1 MKACGA
7 SSRNPPSNALA
18 GDAENEAAQARHC
31 APIVKAGDHLV
42 IQTEEIAMGGIAN
55 LAGALGG
62 GGGGGGAGG
71 VDLSQLQQTE
81 QQAIQ
86 DMLAIS
92 QNQIQFNTQMNQAKA
107 VHQAAN
113 SFQLNA

>member
-1 MKACGA
+1 M
-7 SSRNPPSNALA
+7 L
-18 GDAENEAAQARHC
+18 
-31 APIVKAGDHLV
+31 
-42 IQTEEIAMGGIAN
+42 GGIPGLN
-55 LAGALGG
+55 GLT
-62 GGGGGGAGG
+62 GGAGGSGG
-71 VDLSQLQQTE
+71 VDLSQLQQVE

>member
-1 MKACGA
+1 
-7 SSRNPPSNALA
+7 
-18 GDAENEAAQARHC
+18 
-31 APIVKAGDHLV
+31 
-42 IQTEEIAMGGIAN
+42 MGGIPGLN
-55 LAGALGG
+55 GLT
-62 GGGGGGAGG
+62 GGGGGAGG

-81 QQAIQ
+81 QQGIQ

>member
-1 MKACGA
+1 
-7 SSRNPPSNALA
+7 
-18 GDAENEAAQARHC
+18 
-31 APIVKAGDHLV
+31 
-42 IQTEEIAMGGIAN
+42 MGGIAN

-62 GGGGGGAGG
+62 GGGGAGGG
-71 VDLSQLQQTE
+71 VDLSQLQGIE
-81 QQAIQ
+81 QQALQ

>member
-1 MKACGA
+1 VVLPSPCGPVRLVW
-7 SSRNPPSNALA
+7 S
-18 GDAENEAAQARHC
+18 GAEIEAA
-31 APIVKAGDHLV
+31 KATELFPLDGKADGHWSS
-42 IQTEEIAMGGIAN
+42 TSEEITM
-55 LAGALGG
+55 LGG
-62 GGGGGGAGG
+62 VPGLNGSTGGAGSGG
-71 VDLSQLQQTE
+71 VDLSQLQQIE
-81 QQAIQ
+81 QQATQ

>member
-1 MKACGA
+1 M
-7 SSRNPPSNALA
+7 
-18 GDAENEAAQARHC
+18 
-31 APIVKAGDHLV
+31 
-42 IQTEEIAMGGIAN
+42 
-55 LAGALGG
+55 LGG
-62 GGGGGGAGG
+62 VPGLNGSTGGAGSGG
-71 VDLSQLQQTE
+71 VDLSQLQQIE

>member
-1 MKACGA
+1 VDLSGSFGRVRKLKHYSHGTVCLDGKADGHW
-7 SSRNPPSNALA
+7 SSTS
-18 GDAENEAAQARHC
+18 
-31 APIVKAGDHLV
+31 
-42 IQTEEIAMGGIAN
+42 EEITM
-55 LAGALGG
+55 LGG
-62 GGGGGGAGG
+62 VPGLNGSTGGAGSGG
-71 VDLSQLQQTE
+71 VDLSQLQQIE
-81 QQAIQ
+81 QQALQ

>member
-1 MKACGA
+1 
-7 SSRNPPSNALA
+7 
-18 GDAENEAAQARHC
+18 
-31 APIVKAGDHLV
+31 
-42 IQTEEIAMGGIAN
+42 MGGIAN

>member
-1 MKACGA
+1 MAPPA
-7 SSRNPPSNALA
+7 SWP
-18 GDAENEAAQARHC
+18 GAENAAAQA
-31 APIVKAGDHLV
+31 AELPSTVKAGGHWSSKS
-42 IQTEEIAMGGIAN
+42 EEIIMGGISN
-55 LAGALGG
+55 LAGAAA
-62 GGGGGGAGG
+62 GGAGGGG
-71 VDLSQLQQTE
+71 VDLSQLQGIE
-81 QQAIQ
+81 QKALQ

>member
-1 MKACGA
+1 
-7 SSRNPPSNALA
+7 
-18 GDAENEAAQARHC
+18 
-31 APIVKAGDHLV
+31 
-42 IQTEEIAMGGIAN
+42 MGGIPGLN
-55 LAGALGG
+55 GLMGG

-71 VDLSQLQQTE
+71 VNLQQLQQTE
-81 QQAIQ
+81 QQALQ